1 MAAIKYVRD
10 LVGIEHVAL
19 GSDFEGAAT
28 TPIDVTGLPL
38 IVQEL
43 VDQGFSEI
51 EIRAIMG
58 GTIKRFL
65 LEQLP
70 KD

>member
-1 MAAIKYVRD
+1 MDAIEYVRN

-43 VDQGFSEI
+43 VGQWFFN
-51 EIRAIMG
+51 RV
-58 GTIKRFL
+58 
-65 LEQLP
+65 
-70 KD
+70 